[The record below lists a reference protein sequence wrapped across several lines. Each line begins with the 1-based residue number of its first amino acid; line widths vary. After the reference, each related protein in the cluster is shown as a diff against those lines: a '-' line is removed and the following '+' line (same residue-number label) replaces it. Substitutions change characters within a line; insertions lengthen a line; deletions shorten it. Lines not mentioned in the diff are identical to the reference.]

1 MAARFSWVAWCIPLI
16 PIGIGA
22 ALYFTESQQSTFLA
36 INEVTRLAPDW
47 IWTWITF
54 LGNGWGVFALS
65 FPLLI
70 LAPRALSAGIFAGG
84 VAAIVTPLLK
94 KAFSLPR
101 PSGILQDHEF
111 YRIGEA
117 VFHKAMPSGHTL
129 TAFAVASAYFF
140 IVPAEKRKPFVLL
153 FIAACAVALSRNAI
167 GAHWLTDVL
176 VGAGFGIWCGLIGAK
191 LASLLPNKQLLPQ
204 SPWPRVI
211 AIGGLAALYVL
222 LNETLDHPL
231 NMPLQYA
238 GITLVLLTL
247 ILFLQQQSRRR
258 I

>member
-1 MAARFSWVAWCIPLI
+1 MAARFSWVAWSIPLI

-22 ALYFTESQQSTFLA
+22 ALYFTDAQQSTFLA
-36 INEVTRLAPDW
+36 INASTRLAPDW

-54 LGNGWGVFALS
+54 LGNGWGVFVLS

-70 LAPRALSAGIFAGG
+70 LAPRTLSAGIFAGG
-84 VAAIVTPLLK
+84 VAGIVSALLK
-94 KAFSLPR
+94 NAFNLPR
-101 PSGILQDHEF
+101 PAGILQEHEF

-153 FIAACAVALSRNAI
+153 FIAASAVGLSRNAI

-176 VGAGFGIWCGLIGAK
+176 VGAGLGIWCGLIGAK
-191 LASLLPNKQLLPQ
+191 LAGLLPNKQL
-204 SPWPRVI
+204 SPRSLWQRVV
-211 AIGGLAALYVL
+211 AIGGLASLYVL
-222 LNETLDHPL
+222 INETLDHPL

-238 GITLVLLTL
+238 GIALVLLTL
-247 ILFLQQQSRRR
+247 AVFLQQQSRRR

>member
-1 MAARFSWVAWCIPLI
+1 MATRFSWVAWSIPLI

-36 INEVTRLAPDW
+36 INAVTRLAPDW

-70 LAPRALSAGIFAGG
+70 LAPRTLSAGIFAGG
-84 VAAIVTPLLK
+84 VAAIVSAILK
-94 KAFSLPR
+94 NVFSLPR
-101 PSGILQDHEF
+101 PAGILQEHEF
-111 YRIGEA
+111 YRIGET

-129 TAFAVASAYFF
+129 TAFAIASAYFF
-140 IVPAEKRKPFVLL
+140 TVPTEKRKPFLLL
-153 FIAACAVALSRNAI
+153 FIAASAVGLSRNAI

-176 VGAGFGIWCGLIGAK
+176 VGAGLGIWCGLIGSW
-191 LASLLPNKQLLPQ
+191 LASLLPNKQLSPR

-211 AIGGLAALYVL
+211 AIGGLASLYVL
-222 LNETLDHPL
+222 LYETLDHPL

-238 GITLVLLTL
+238 GIALVLLTL
-247 ILFLQQQSRRR
+247 ALFLQQQSRRR

>member
-1 MAARFSWVAWCIPLI
+1 MGTRFSWVAWCIPLI

-36 INEVTRLAPDW
+36 INSVTRLAPDW

-54 LGNGWGVFALS
+54 LGNGWGVFAFS

-84 VAAIVTPLLK
+84 VAAIVSALLK
-94 KAFSLPR
+94 NAFNLPR
-101 PSGILQDHEF
+101 PAGILQEHEF

-140 IVPAEKRKPFVLL
+140 IVPAEKRKPFILL
-153 FIAACAVALSRNAI
+153 FIAASAVAISRNAI

-176 VGAGFGIWCGLIGAK
+176 VGAGLGIWCGLIGAK
-191 LASLLPNKQLLPQ
+191 LAYLLPNKQLSPR
-204 SPWPRVI
+204 SPWLRLI
-211 AIGGLAALYVL
+211 AIGGLASLYVL
-222 LNETLDHPL
+222 LNQTLDHPL

-238 GITLVLLTL
+238 CIALVLLTL
-247 ILFLQQQSRRR
+247 LLFLQQQSRRR

>member
-1 MAARFSWVAWCIPLI
+1 MGARFSWVAWCTPLV

-36 INEVTRLAPDW
+36 INAITRLAPDW

-84 VAAIVTPLLK
+84 VAAIVSALLK
-94 KAFSLPR
+94 NAFSLPR
-101 PSGILQDHEF
+101 PAGILQDHEF

-129 TAFAVASAYFF
+129 TAFAIAGAYFF
-140 IVPAEKRKPFVLL
+140 TVPTEKRRPLILL
-153 FIAACAVALSRNAI
+153 FIAASAVGLSRNAI

-176 VGAGFGIWCGLIGAK
+176 VGAGLGIWCGLIGAK
-191 LASLLPNKQLLPQ
+191 LACLLPNKQLSPR
-204 SPWPRVI
+204 SPWPRLI
-211 AIGGLAALYVL
+211 AIGGLGSLYVL

-238 GITLVLLTL
+238 CIALVLLTL
-247 ILFLQQQSRRR
+247 VLFLQQQSRRR

>member
-1 MAARFSWVAWCIPLI
+1 MPTRFSWVAWSIPLI

-22 ALYFTESQQSTFLA
+22 ALYFADAQESTFLA
-36 INEVTRLAPDW
+36 INGATRIAPDW

-54 LGNGWGVFALS
+54 MGNGWGVFALS
-65 FPLLI
+65 FPLLM

-84 VAAIVTPLLK
+84 VAAIISALLK
-94 KAFSLPR
+94 NAFNLPR
-101 PSGILQDHEF
+101 PAGILQEHEF

-140 IVPAEKRKPFVLL
+140 TVPTEKRKPFILL
-153 FIAACAVALSRNAI
+153 FIAASAVALSRNAI

-176 VGAGFGIWCGLIGAK
+176 VGAGLGIWCGLIGAK
-191 LASLLPNKQLLPQ
+191 LASLLPSKQLLPR

-211 AIGGLAALYVL
+211 AIGGLASLYVL

-238 GITLVLLTL
+238 GIALVLLTL
-247 ILFLQQQSRRR
+247 VLFLQQQSRRR

>member
-1 MAARFSWVAWCIPLI
+1 MPARFSWVAWSIPLI

-22 ALYFTESQQSTFLA
+22 ALYFADAQESTFLA
-36 INEVTRLAPDW
+36 INGSTRIAPDW

-54 LGNGWGVFALS
+54 FGNGWGVFALS

-84 VAAIVTPLLK
+84 VAAIVSALLK
-94 KAFSLPR
+94 NAFNLPR
-101 PSGILQDHEF
+101 PAGILQEHEF

-140 IVPAEKRKPFVLL
+140 TVPAEKRKPFVLL
-153 FIAACAVALSRNAI
+153 FIAASAVALSRNAI

-176 VGAGFGIWCGLIGAK
+176 VGAGLGIWCGLIGAK
-191 LASLLPNKQLLPQ
+191 LASFLPNKQLLPR

-211 AIGGLAALYVL
+211 AIGGLASLYVL
-222 LNETLDHPL
+222 LNETLDHSL

-238 GITLVLLTL
+238 GIALVLLTL
-247 ILFLQQQSRRR
+247 VLFLQQQSRRR

>member
-1 MAARFSWVAWCIPLI
+1 MRFSWLAWCIPLI

-22 ALYFTESQQSTFLA
+22 ALYFSEAQQSTFLA
-36 INEVTRLAPDW
+36 INSVTRLAPDW

-54 LGNGWGVFALS
+54 LGNGWGVFAIS
-65 FPLLI
+65 FPLLL

-84 VAAIVTPLLK
+84 LAAIVSTVLK
-94 KAFSLPR
+94 NAFNLPR
-101 PSGILQDHEF
+101 PAGIFQEHEF

-140 IVPAEKRKPFVLL
+140 SVPVKKRKPFVLL
-153 FIAACAVALSRNAI
+153 FIVASAVGLSRTAI

-176 VGAGFGIWCGLIGAK
+176 VGAGLGIWCGLIGAQ
-191 LASLLPNKQLLPQ
+191 LANLLPNKQLSPR
-204 SPWPRVI
+204 SPWPRLI
-211 AIGGLAALYVL
+211 AIGGVASLYVL
-222 LNETLDHPL
+222 LTQTLDHPL

-238 GITLVLLTL
+238 CVALVLITLL
-247 ILFLQQQSRRR
+247 LFLQQQTRRR

>member
-1 MAARFSWVAWCIPLI
+1 MATRFSWVTWSIPLI

-22 ALYFTESQQSTFLA
+22 ALYFTDAQQSTFLT
-36 INEVTRLAPDW
+36 INAVTRLAPNW

-70 LAPRALSAGIFAGG
+70 LAPRTLSAGIFAGG
-84 VAAIVTPLLK
+84 VAGIVSALLK
-94 KAFSLPR
+94 NALNLPR
-101 PSGILQDHEF
+101 PAGILQEHEF

-129 TAFAVASAYFF
+129 TAFAVACAYFF
-140 IVPAEKRKPFVLL
+140 TVPTDKRKPFVLL
-153 FIAACAVALSRNAI
+153 FIAASAVGLSRNAI

-176 VGAGFGIWCGLIGAK
+176 VGAGLGIWCGLIGAK
-191 LASLLPNKQLLPQ
+191 LASLLPNKQLSPR
-204 SPWPRVI
+204 SPWPRLI
-211 AIGGLAALYVL
+211 AIGGLASLHVL

-238 GITLVLLTL
+238 GIALILLTL
-247 ILFLQQQSRRR
+247 VLFLQQQSRRR

>member
-1 MAARFSWVAWCIPLI
+1 MASRFSWVTWSVPLL

-22 ALYFTESQQSTFLA
+22 ALYFTDTQQSTFLA
-36 INEVTRLAPDW
+36 INTTTRLAPDW

-70 LAPRALSAGIFAGG
+70 LAPRTLSAGIFAGG
-84 VAAIVTPLLK
+84 VASIVSAVLK
-94 KAFSLPR
+94 NAFSLPR
-101 PSGILQDHEF
+101 PAGVLQEHEF

-117 VFHKAMPSGHTL
+117 IFNKAMPSGHTL

-140 IVPAEKRKPFVLL
+140 TVPAEKRKPFVLL
-153 FIAACAVALSRNAI
+153 FIAASAVALSRNAM

-176 VGAGFGIWCGLIGAK
+176 VGAGLGIWCGLIGAQ
-191 LASLLPNKQLLPQ
+191 LANLLPNKQLSPR

-211 AIGGLAALYVL
+211 AVGGIASLYVL
-222 LNETLDHPL
+222 FTQTLDHPL

-238 GITLVLLTL
+238 GIALVLLTL
-247 ILFLQQQSRRR
+247 VLFLQQQSRRR

>member
-1 MAARFSWVAWCIPLI
+1 MSARFSWVAWCIPLV

-36 INEVTRLAPDW
+36 INAVTRLAPDW

-84 VAAIVTPLLK
+84 VAAIVSALLK
-94 KAFSLPR
+94 NAFSLPR
-101 PSGILQDHEF
+101 PAGILQDHEF
-111 YRIGEA
+111 YLIGEV

-129 TAFAVASAYFF
+129 TAFAIASAYFF
-140 IVPAEKRKPFVLL
+140 TVPAEKRKPLILL
-153 FIAACAVALSRNAI
+153 FIAASAVGLSRNAI

-176 VGAGFGIWCGLIGAK
+176 VGAGLGIWCGLIGAK
-191 LASLLPNKQLLPQ
+191 LACLLPNKQLSPR
-204 SPWPRVI
+204 SPWPRLI
-211 AIGGLAALYVL
+211 AIGGLGSLYVL

-238 GITLVLLTL
+238 CIALVLLTL
-247 ILFLQQQSRRR
+247 VLFLQQQSRRR

>member
-1 MAARFSWVAWCIPLI
+1 MGARFSWVAWCIPLV

-36 INEVTRLAPDW
+36 INAVTRLAPDW

-84 VAAIVTPLLK
+84 VAAIVSAVLK
-94 KAFSLPR
+94 NAFSLPR
-101 PSGILQDHEF
+101 PAGVFQEDEF

-140 IVPAEKRKPFVLL
+140 IVPAEKRKPFILL
-153 FIAACAVALSRNAI
+153 FIAASAVGLSRNAI

-176 VGAGFGIWCGLIGAK
+176 VGAGLGIWCGLIGAK
-191 LASLLPNKQLLPQ
+191 LAYLLPNKQLSPR
-204 SPWPRVI
+204 SPWPRLI
-211 AIGGLAALYVL
+211 AIGGLASLYVL
-222 LNETLDHPL
+222 LNQTLDHPL

-238 GITLVLLTL
+238 CIALVLLTL
-247 ILFLQQQSRRR
+247 ALFLQQQSRRR

>member
-1 MAARFSWVAWCIPLI
+1 MATRFSWVAWCIPVI

-36 INEVTRLAPDW
+36 INTVTRLAPDW
-47 IWTWITF
+47 VWTWITF
-54 LGNGWGVFALS
+54 LGNGWGIFALS

-84 VAAIVTPLLK
+84 VAAIVSAILK
-94 KAFSLPR
+94 NTFSLPR
-101 PSGILQDHEF
+101 PAGILQEHEF
-111 YRIGEA
+111 YWIGEA

-129 TAFAVASAYFF
+129 TAFAIASAYFF
-140 IVPAEKRKPFVLL
+140 TVPAEKRKPLILL
-153 FIAACAVALSRNAI
+153 FIAASAVGLSRNAI

-176 VGAGFGIWCGLIGAK
+176 VGAGLGIWCGLIGAK
-191 LASLLPNKQLLPQ
+191 LACLLPNKQLSPR
-204 SPWPRVI
+204 SPWPRLI
-211 AIGGLAALYVL
+211 AIGGLGALYVL

-238 GITLVLLTL
+238 CIALVLLTL
-247 ILFLQQQSRRR
+247 ALFLQQQSRRR

>member
-1 MAARFSWVAWCIPLI
+1 MANRFSWVAWSIPFA

-22 ALYFTESQQSTFLA
+22 ALYFTDAQQSTFLA
-36 INEVTRLAPDW
+36 LNSITRLAPDW

-84 VAAIVTPLLK
+84 VAAIVSALLK
-94 KAFSLPR
+94 NTFSLPR
-101 PSGILQDHEF
+101 PAGILQEHEF

-140 IVPAEKRKPFVLL
+140 TVPAEKRKPFVLL
-153 FIAACAVALSRNAI
+153 FIAASAVGLSRNAI

-176 VGAGFGIWCGLIGAK
+176 VGAGLGIWCGLIGAK
-191 LASLLPNKQLLPQ
+191 LASLLPNKQLLPRSLWQ
-204 SPWPRVI
+204 RVI
-211 AIGGLAALYVL
+211 AISGLATLYVL
-222 LNETLDHPL
+222 INETLDHPL

-238 GITLVLLTL
+238 GIALVLITLV
-247 ILFLQQQSRRR
+247 LFLQQQSRRR

>member
-1 MAARFSWVAWCIPLI
+1 MAIRFSWVAWSVPLI

-22 ALYFTESQQSTFLA
+22 ALYYSEAQQSTFLA
-36 INEVTRLAPDW
+36 INSVTRLAPDW
-47 IWTWITF
+47 VWTWITF
-54 LGNGWGVFALS
+54 LGNGWGVFAISL
-65 FPLLI
+65 PLLV

-84 VAAIVTPLLK
+84 IAAIVSPVLK
-94 KAFSLPR
+94 NTFSLPR
-101 PSGILQDHEF
+101 PAGILQEHEF

-140 IVPAEKRKPFVLL
+140 SVPAEKRKPFVLL
-153 FIAACAVALSRNAI
+153 LIVASAVGLSRTAI

-176 VGAGFGIWCGLIGAK
+176 VGAGLGLWCGLIGAQ
-191 LASLLPNKQLLPQ
+191 LANLLPNKQLSPR
-204 SPWPRVI
+204 SPWPRLI
-211 AIGGLAALYVL
+211 AVGGLVSLYIL
-222 LNETLDHPL
+222 LSQTLDHPH

-238 GITLVLLTL
+238 CVALVLITLL
-247 ILFLQQQSRRR
+247 LFLQQQTRRR

>member
-1 MAARFSWVAWCIPLI
+1 MATRFSWVAWSIPLI

-22 ALYFTESQQSTFLA
+22 ALYFADAQESTFLA
-36 INEVTRLAPDW
+36 INAVTRLAPDW

-65 FPLLI
+65 FPMLI
-70 LAPRALSAGIFAGG
+70 LAPRTLSAGIFAGG
-84 VAAIVTPLLK
+84 VAAIISALLK
-94 KAFSLPR
+94 NAFNLPR
-101 PSGILQDHEF
+101 PAGILQEHEF

-140 IVPAEKRKPFVLL
+140 AVPAEKRKPVVLL
-153 FIAACAVALSRNAI
+153 FIAASAVALSRNAI

-176 VGAGFGIWCGLIGAK
+176 VGSGLGIWCGLIGAK
-191 LASLLPNKQLLPQ
+191 LASLLPNKQL
-204 SPWPRVI
+204 SPRSSWPRLI
-211 AIGGLAALYVL
+211 AIGGLVSLYIL

-238 GITLVLLTL
+238 GIALVLLTL
-247 ILFLQQQSRRR
+247 VLFLQQQSRRR

>member
-1 MAARFSWVAWCIPLI
+1 MPARFSWVAWSIPLI

-22 ALYFTESQQSTFLA
+22 ALYFADAQESTFLA
-36 INEVTRLAPDW
+36 INAATRLAPDW

-84 VAAIVTPLLK
+84 VAAIVSALLK
-94 KAFSLPR
+94 NAFNLPR
-101 PSGILQDHEF
+101 PAGILQEHEF

-140 IVPAEKRKPFVLL
+140 TVPAEKRKPFVLL
-153 FIAACAVALSRNAI
+153 FIAASAVALSRNAI

-176 VGAGFGIWCGLIGAK
+176 VGAGLGIWCGLIGAK
-191 LASLLPNKQLLPQ
+191 LASFLPKKQLLPR

-211 AIGGLAALYVL
+211 AIGGLASLYVL
-222 LNETLDHPL
+222 LNETLDHSL

-238 GITLVLLTL
+238 GIALVLLTL
-247 ILFLQQQSRRR
+247 VLFLQQQSGRR

>member
-1 MAARFSWVAWCIPLI
+1 MAARFSWVAWSIPLI

-22 ALYFTESQQSTFLA
+22 ALYFTDAQQNTFLA
-36 INEVTRLAPDW
+36 INAVTRLSPDW
-47 IWTWITF
+47 IWAWITF

-70 LAPRALSAGIFAGG
+70 LAPRTLSAGIFAGG
-84 VAAIVTPLLK
+84 VAAIVSALLK
-94 KAFSLPR
+94 NAFNLPR
-101 PSGILQDHEF
+101 PAGILQEHEF

-140 IVPAEKRKPFVLL
+140 TVPPEKRKPFVML
-153 FIAACAVALSRNAI
+153 FVAASAVALSRNAI

-176 VGAGFGIWCGLIGAK
+176 VGAGLGIWCGLIGAW
-191 LASLLPNKQLLPQ
+191 LASLLPNKQL
-204 SPWPRVI
+204 SPRSPLQRLI
-211 AIGGLAALYVL
+211 AIGGLASLYVL

-231 NMPLQYA
+231 NKPLQYA
-238 GITLVLLTL
+238 GIALVLLTL
-247 ILFLQQQSRRR
+247 AVFLQQQSRRR

>member
-1 MAARFSWVAWCIPLI
+1 MATRFSWVAWCIPLI

-36 INEVTRLAPDW
+36 INAVTRLAPDW
-47 IWTWITF
+47 IWTWITI

-70 LAPRALSAGIFAGG
+70 LAPRALSAAIFAGG
-84 VAAIVTPLLK
+84 VAAIVSALLK
-94 KAFSLPR
+94 NSFNLPR
-101 PSGILQDHEF
+101 PAGILQEHEF

-117 VFHKAMPSGHTL
+117 VFHNAMPSGHTL

-140 IVPAEKRKPFVLL
+140 SAPKEKRKPLVLL
-153 FIAACAVALSRNAI
+153 FVVASAVGLSRNAI

-176 VGAGFGIWCGLIGAK
+176 VGAGLGIWCGLIGAK
-191 LASLLPNKQLLPQ
+191 LASLLPNKQL
-204 SPWPRVI
+204 SPRSLWPRLI
-211 AIGGLAALYVL
+211 AIGGLASLYVL

-238 GITLVLLTL
+238 GIALVLVTLV
-247 ILFLQQQSRRR
+247 LFLQQQSRRR

>member
-1 MAARFSWVAWCIPLI
+1 MAIRFSWVAWSVPLI

-22 ALYFTESQQSTFLA
+22 ALFFNEAQQSTFLS
-36 INEVTRLAPDW
+36 INSVTRLAPDW
-47 IWTWITF
+47 VWTWITF
-54 LGNGWGVFALS
+54 LGNGWGVFAISL
-65 FPLLI
+65 PLLV

-84 VAAIVTPLLK
+84 IAAIVSPVLK
-94 KAFSLPR
+94 NTFSLPR
-101 PSGILQDHEF
+101 PAGILQEHEF

-140 IVPAEKRKPFVLL
+140 SVPAEKRKPFVLL
-153 FIAACAVALSRNAI
+153 LIVASAVGLSRTAI

-176 VGAGFGIWCGLIGAK
+176 VGAGLGLWCGLIGAQ
-191 LASLLPNKQLLPQ
+191 LANLLPNKQLSPR
-204 SPWPRVI
+204 SPWPRLI
-211 AIGGLAALYVL
+211 AVGGLVSLYIL
-222 LNETLDHPL
+222 LSQTLDHPH

-238 GITLVLLTL
+238 CVALVLITLL
-247 ILFLQQQSRRR
+247 LFLQQQTRRR

>member
-1 MAARFSWVAWCIPLI
+1 MPTRFSWVAWSIPLI

-22 ALYFTESQQSTFLA
+22 ALYFADAQESTFLA
-36 INEVTRLAPDW
+36 INAVTRLAPDW

-65 FPLLI
+65 FPLLM

-84 VAAIVTPLLK
+84 VAAIISALLK
-94 KAFSLPR
+94 NAFNLPR
-101 PSGILQDHEF
+101 PAGILQEHEF

-117 VFHKAMPSGHTL
+117 IFHKAMPSGHTL

-140 IVPAEKRKPFVLL
+140 TVPAEKRKPFVLL
-153 FIAACAVALSRNAI
+153 FIAASAVALSRNAI

-176 VGAGFGIWCGLIGAK
+176 VGAGLGIWCGLIGAK
-191 LASLLPNKQLLPQ
+191 LASFLPNKQLLPR

-211 AIGGLAALYVL
+211 AIGGLASLYVL

-238 GITLVLLTL
+238 GIALVLLTL
-247 ILFLQQQSRRR
+247 VLFLQQQSRRR

>member
-1 MAARFSWVAWCIPLI
+1 MATRFSWVAWGIPLI

-22 ALYFTESQQSTFLA
+22 ALYFTDAQESTFLT
-36 INEVTRLAPDW
+36 INTVTRLAPDW

-70 LAPRALSAGIFAGG
+70 LAPRTLSAGIFAGG
-84 VAAIVTPLLK
+84 VAAIVSALLK
-94 KAFSLPR
+94 SAFNLPR
-101 PSGILQDHEF
+101 PSGILQEHEF

-129 TAFAVASAYFF
+129 TAFAVAAAYFF
-140 IVPAEKRKPFVLL
+140 TIPTEKRKPFAIL
-153 FIAACAVALSRNAI
+153 FVAASAVALSRNAI

-176 VGAGFGIWCGLIGAK
+176 VGAGLGIWCGLIGAW
-191 LASLLPNKQLLPQ
+191 LASLIPNKQLSPR
-204 SPWPRVI
+204 SPWPRLI

-222 LNETLDHPL
+222 LNQTLDHPL

-238 GITLVLLTL
+238 CTALVLLTL
-247 ILFLQQQSRRR
+247 VLFLQQQSRRR

>member
-1 MAARFSWVAWCIPLI
+1 MGARFSWVAWCIPLV

-36 INEVTRLAPDW
+36 INTITRLAPDW

-84 VAAIVTPLLK
+84 VAAIVSALLK
-94 KAFSLPR
+94 NAFSLPR
-101 PSGILQDHEF
+101 PAGILQDHEF
-111 YRIGEA
+111 YQIGEA
-117 VFHKAMPSGHTL
+117 VFHQAMPSGHTL
-129 TAFAVASAYFF
+129 TAFAIAGAYFF
-140 IVPAEKRKPFVLL
+140 TVPTEKRKPLILL
-153 FIAACAVALSRNAI
+153 FIAASAVGLSRNAI

-176 VGAGFGIWCGLIGAK
+176 VGAGLGIWCGLIGAK
-191 LASLLPNKQLLPQ
+191 LACLLPNKQL
-204 SPWPRVI
+204 SPRSSWPRLI
-211 AIGGLAALYVL
+211 AIGGLGSLYVL

-238 GITLVLLTL
+238 CIALVLLTL
-247 ILFLQQQSRRR
+247 VLFLQQQSRRR

>member
-1 MAARFSWVAWCIPLI
+1 MATRFSWVAWSIPLI

-22 ALYFTESQQSTFLA
+22 ALYFTDAQQSTFLA
-36 INEVTRLAPDW
+36 INTVTRLAPDC
-47 IWTWITF
+47 ICTWITF
-54 LGNGWGVFALS
+54 IGNGWGVFALS

-70 LAPRALSAGIFAGG
+70 LAPRTLSAGIFAGG
-84 VAAIVTPLLK
+84 VAGIVSALLK
-94 KAFSLPR
+94 NAFNLPR
-101 PSGILQDHEF
+101 PAGILQEHEF

-129 TAFAVASAYFF
+129 TAFAIASAYFF
-140 IVPAEKRKPFVLL
+140 TVPAEKRKPFVLL
-153 FIAACAVALSRNAI
+153 FVAASAVALSRNAI

-176 VGAGFGIWCGLIGAK
+176 VGAGLGIWCGLVGAK
-191 LASLLPNKQLLPQ
+191 LASLLPNKQLSPC
-204 SPWPRVI
+204 SPWPRLI
-211 AIGGLAALYVL
+211 AIGGLASLYVL

-238 GITLVLLTL
+238 GIALVLLTL
-247 ILFLQQQSRRR
+247 AFFLQQQSRRR

>member
-1 MAARFSWVAWCIPLI
+1 MATRFSWVAWSIPLV

-22 ALYFTESQQSTFLA
+22 ALYFTDAQQSTFLA
-36 INEVTRLAPDW
+36 INASTRLAPDW

-54 LGNGWGVFALS
+54 LGNGWGVFVLS

-70 LAPRALSAGIFAGG
+70 LAPRTLSAGIFAGG
-84 VAAIVTPLLK
+84 VAGIVSALLK
-94 KAFSLPR
+94 NAFNLPR
-101 PSGILQDHEF
+101 PAGILQEHEF

-140 IVPAEKRKPFVLL
+140 TVPAEKRKPFVLL
-153 FIAACAVALSRNAI
+153 FIAASAVGLSRNAI

-176 VGAGFGIWCGLIGAK
+176 VGAGLGIWCGLIGAK
-191 LASLLPNKQLLPQ
+191 LASLLPNKQL
-204 SPWPRVI
+204 SPRSSWLRLI
-211 AIGGLAALYVL
+211 AIGGLASLYVL

-238 GITLVLLTL
+238 GIALVLLTL
-247 ILFLQQQSRRR
+247 AVFLQQQSRRR

>member
-1 MAARFSWVAWCIPLI
+1 MRFSWLAWCIPLI

-22 ALYFTESQQSTFLA
+22 ALYFSEAQQSTFLA
-36 INEVTRLAPDW
+36 INSVTRLAPDW

-54 LGNGWGVFALS
+54 LGNGWGVFAIS
-65 FPLLI
+65 FPLLL

-84 VAAIVTPLLK
+84 LAAIVSTVLK
-94 KAFSLPR
+94 NTFNLPR
-101 PSGILQDHEF
+101 PAGIFQEHEF

-140 IVPAEKRKPFVLL
+140 SVPVKKRKPFVLL
-153 FIAACAVALSRNAI
+153 FIVASAVGLSRTAI

-176 VGAGFGIWCGLIGAK
+176 VGAGLGIWCGLIGAQ
-191 LASLLPNKQLLPQ
+191 LANLLPNKQLSPR
-204 SPWPRVI
+204 SPWPRLI
-211 AIGGLAALYVL
+211 AIGGVASLYVL
-222 LNETLDHPL
+222 LTQTLDHPL

-238 GITLVLLTL
+238 CVALVLITLL
-247 ILFLQQQSRRR
+247 LFLQQQTRRR

>member
-1 MAARFSWVAWCIPLI
+1 
-16 PIGIGA
+16 
-22 ALYFTESQQSTFLA
+22 
-36 INEVTRLAPDW
+36 
-47 IWTWITF
+47 
-54 LGNGWGVFALS
+54 
-65 FPLLI
+65 
-70 LAPRALSAGIFAGG
+70 
-84 VAAIVTPLLK
+84 
-94 KAFSLPR
+94 
-101 PSGILQDHEF
+101 LQEHEF

-129 TAFAVASAYFF
+129 TAFAIASAYFF

-153 FIAACAVALSRNAI
+153 FIAASAVALSRNAI

-176 VGAGFGIWCGLIGAK
+176 VGAGLGIWCGLIGAK
-191 LASLLPNKQLLPQ
+191 LASLLPNKQLSPR

-211 AIGGLAALYVL
+211 AIGGLVSLYVL

-238 GITLVLLTL
+238 GIALVLLTL
-247 ILFLQQQSRRR
+247 VLFLQQQSRRR